1 MTERIIATILFII
14 GGVVCYGAGKIT
26 PFIFKEKV
34 TDEKILNV
42 KIAGYIVVLIAL
54 FILFV

>member
-1 MTERIIATILFII
+1 MTERIISTVLFLI
-14 GGVVCYGAGKIT
+14 GGVVCYGAGKIA
-26 PFIFKEKV
+26 PLIFKEKV

-42 KIAGYIVVLIAL
+42 KITGYIVVLIAL